1 MISALRRRLRQDD
14 RGFTLV
20 ELLVTMILLT
30 IVIGLSTGA
39 LINAIDQ
46 QSNIRQSTET
56 QSRNQAG
63 MERLTRLLRQAV
75 YPEGGTSAN
84 STIIQVAEANRIVFT
99 SRLSG
104 SGTVDSTVRQYT
116 FQLVSNTLKW
126 GVADK
131 TVCNAGSACTYGTPV
146 MRTLIPGVRNSQG
159 STVCPANTGD
169 GAVFHYDYFNSVG
182 ALVDAANP
190 VTALTTPAL
199 KDIVYVRAELYTQ
212 LQDGPKKP
220 ACVAL
225 TDSAELRNHS

>member
-1 MISALRRRLRQDD
+1 MISGLQRRLRQDE

-20 ELLVTMILLT
+20 ELLVTTILLT

-46 QSNIRQSTET
+46 QSNVRQSTET

-63 MERLTRLLRQAV
+63 MERFTRLLRQAV

-84 STIIQVAEANRIVFT
+84 STIIQVAEANKIVFT

-104 SGTVDSTVRQYT
+104 SGTINTTVRQYT
-116 FQLVSNTLKW
+116 FQLVNNNLQW

-131 TVCNAGSACTYGTPV
+131 TVCNAGSACSYGTPV
-146 MRTLIPGVRNSQG
+146 LRTLIAGVRNAQG

-169 GAVFHYDYFNSVG
+169 GAVFHYDYFNTSG
-182 ALVDAANP
+182 ALVDASNP
-190 VTALTTPAL
+190 VTAATTPAL
-199 KDIVYVRAELYTQ
+199 KDIVYVRAEVYTQ

-220 ACVAL
+220 ACLAL
-225 TDSAELRNHS
+225 TDSVQLRNHP